1 MPYGLDAYNIQSIMI
16 YLYSFENVIDLSY
29 DLPEIISDILSLSNR
44 FTPLYEGSD
53 KDGAFVYDDIANGEL
68 ASLEKKWNSVNPSIL
83 RFTHYFRKL
92 QYGDFFFMLTDND
105 EDIMHNA
112 ALYAMSNYIQN
123 KRAIKESIKSY
134 KTLFAQLSSKY
145 NIYSFGKKGVKEYVG
160 EKQKTK
166 RVCRFCGKSL
176 PDVSFNQIAHAV
188 GDSLGNHRLFCYEE
202 CDSCNGRLSKI
213 EQDLTSMMDVRR
225 SVFGVKSKKKEIPEV
240 EGDNFCIRRFGSDD
254 IKMYL
259 KEEALPPN
267 YKSNPIFKIRLENSK
282 LMTNVNFYRALV
294 KIAVDLLPSEYIPH
308 LRNTIAWINGNLGIP
323 KTPSCLFKM
332 LPKAVPHP
340 YVDIYVSRFPENG
353 HPFITVVLTVL
364 DTAYMYIVPEVDYD
378 KGLFVSDDTIKN
390 HWADFFQVYG
400 ENWIKQDTSDINYSV
415 PFIDLTVDLRNNLF
429 EVRPSSDDAFN
440 YATSEAK
447 ISKMQMNE
455 VDFPDVKCNELNVV
469 DVKLNKFE
477 VFREMPITLPYSY
490 SMRLNMK
497 VKTKKGQNSL
507 TVHFQDIQCDNT
519 DNVELF
525 GIYITIEFEVKNLS
539 SYISCD
545 KKQISGDLIKL
556 ILQNTLTEA
565 DNYLCRKLSN
575 TPYSH
580 VRLIDQYKS
589 MINSEFMEKIKIEV
603 TL

>member
-1 MPYGLDAYNIQSIMI
+1 M
-16 YLYSFENVIDLSY
+16 
-29 DLPEIISDILSLSNR
+29 
-44 FTPLYEGSD
+44 
-53 KDGAFVYDDIANGEL
+53 
-68 ASLEKKWNSVNPSIL
+68 
-83 RFTHYFRKL
+83 
-92 QYGDFFFMLTDND
+92 
-105 EDIMHNA
+105 
-112 ALYAMSNYIQN
+112 
-123 KRAIKESIKSY
+123 
-134 KTLFAQLSSKY
+134 
-145 NIYSFGKKGVKEYVG
+145 
-160 EKQKTK
+160 
-166 RVCRFCGKSL
+166 
-176 PDVSFNQIAHAV
+176 
-188 GDSLGNHRLFCYEE
+188 
-202 CDSCNGRLSKI
+202 
-213 EQDLTSMMDVRR
+213 
-225 SVFGVKSKKKEIPEV
+225 
-240 EGDNFCIRRFGSDD
+240 
-254 IKMYL
+254 
-259 KEEALPPN
+259 
-267 YKSNPIFKIRLENSK
+267 
-282 LMTNVNFYRALV
+282 
-294 KIAVDLLPSEYIPH
+294 
-308 LRNTIAWINGNLGIP
+308 
-323 KTPSCLFKM
+323 
-332 LPKAVPHP
+332 
-340 YVDIYVSRFPENG
+340 
-353 HPFITVVLTVL
+353 
-364 DTAYMYIVPEVDYD
+364 
-378 KGLFVSDDTIKN
+378 
-390 HWADFFQVYG
+390 
-400 ENWIKQDTSDINYSV
+400 
-415 PFIDLTVDLRNNLF
+415 TVDLRNNLF

-455 VDFPDVKCNELNVV
+455 VDFPAVKCNELNVV